1 MNDMLPRLLKGVGD
15 RPLADLGAHEKVHG
29 RLEPTRYTP
38 VQIIDLAHDAGLRG
52 HGGAA
57 FPAAMKMRAV
67 AARRK
72 PKYVVANGTEGEPAS
87 KKDSLLLRTAPHLVL
102 DGITLATRA
111 VGARQAVLAIG
122 ERNERA
128 LQAID
133 RALEERRRLPGQ
145 PQIEVVQTP
154 ERYLS
159 GQETALINL
168 LNGGTGK
175 PTFGARPFE
184 RGLNDRPTLV
194 QNVETL
200 AHLALIARH
209 GAGWFRQL
217 GTDRHPGSALV
228 TVSGAVSAPGV
239 YEIAHGTRLS
249 ELLYAAGGGE
259 PLGAVLIGGYFGSW
273 LRAELIPELALS
285 AEGLQRYGA
294 SLGAGVIVAL
304 PQSACPVAETARV
317 ADWFAAESAGQCG
330 PCLNGLHAIAD
341 TVQRIASGTAA
352 AHERSDLERWLSDL
366 PRRGACQHPDGAVRF
381 ISSGLRA
388 FAADFLDH
396 ARHGRCERC
405 ENPPVLP
412 ACAYV

>member
-1 MNDMLPRLLKGVGD
+1 VSELLPRLLKGVGEC
-15 RPLADLGAHEKVHG
+15 PMADLAAHLAVHG
-29 RLEPTRYTP
+29 PLDATRYTP
-38 VQIIDLAHDAGLRG
+38 AQIVDLAGDAGLRG

-57 FPAAMKMRAV
+57 FPAAVKMRAV
-67 AARRK
+67 AGRRK

-87 KKDSLLLRTAPHLVL
+87 KKDGVLMRSAPHLVL
-102 DGITLATRA
+102 DGLTLAARA
-111 VGARQAVLAIG
+111 IGAKETIIAIG
-122 ERNERA
+122 EGNERA
-128 LQAID
+128 LAAID

-145 PQIEVVQTP
+145 PRVQVVETP

-159 GQETALINL
+159 GQETALIDL
-168 LNGGTGK
+168 LGGGPGK
-175 PTFGARPFE
+175 PTFGPRPFE
-184 RGLNDRPTLV
+184 RGVNDRPTLV

-209 GAGWFRQL
+209 GPGWFRQL

-239 YEIAHGTRLS
+239 YEIAHGMWLS
-249 ELLYAAGGGE
+249 ELLDVAGDRE
-259 PLGAVLIGGYFGSW
+259 PLGGVLIGGYFGSW
-273 LRAELIPELALS
+273 LSAESIPEVALS
-285 AEGLQRYGA
+285 ADALRPHGA

-304 PQSACPVAETARV
+304 PRSACPVAETARV

-330 PCLNGLHAIAD
+330 PCRNGLPAVAD
-341 TVQRIASGTAA
+341 TVQRIASGTAS

-405 ENPPVLP
+405 DNQPVLP